1 MVDKIDAII
10 SGSLKP
16 KPKYYFSS
24 LFLKIVVI
32 IVLLVVALE
41 MFELV

>member
-1 MVDKIDAII
+1 MEDKVDEII
-10 SGSLKP
+10 SGNLKP
-16 KPKYYFSS
+16 KPKYYFNS
-24 LFLKIVVI
+24 LFLKIVVL